1 MREASFVQRNKEKWA
16 EVESNL
22 KNRLAIPPDELASSY
37 VELTNDLA
45 YAQTFYPE
53 SKTRAYLNELSIYAH
68 QSIYRDRK
76 STHNQFV
83 DFFKKE
89 VPYSVYQIRR
99 PLFYSLLIT
108 ILAVLIGWTS
118 AHYDTGFVRLILGDH
133 YVDQTIGYI
142 KEGNPAAIY
151 NSGGELGSFLAIT
164 INNIRVAF
172 FAFALGIFF
181 SVGTGYILFSNGIML
196 GAFHYLFY
204 KYGVLGTAMSAI
216 WIHGAFEISVI
227 IIAGGCG
234 IALGNSFMFPGSFR
248 RIDSF
253 KLMVR
258 RAGTILVSTI
268 PFFIAAGFLEGFVTR
283 HYLFSIGLSLVI
295 IFICLSIILFY
306 FIIYP
311 FQLNKKYQWSN

>member
-22 KNRLAIPPDELASSY
+22 KNKLTITPDALASDY
-37 VELTNDLA
+37 IELTNDLA
-45 YAQTFYPE
+45 YAQTFYPD
-53 SKTRAYLNELSIYAH
+53 SKTEEYLNELSIYAH

-76 STHNQFV
+76 STRNQLF
-83 DFFKKE
+83 DFFKKD
-89 VPYSVYQIRR
+89 VPCAVYEIRR

-108 ILAVLIGWTS
+108 LLATLIGWAS
-118 AHYDTGFVRLILGDH
+118 AHYDTGFVRLILGDF
-133 YVDQTIGYI
+133 YVDRTIQSI

-151 NSGGELGSFLAIT
+151 SSGGQLGSFLAIT
-164 INNIRVAF
+164 INNVRVAF

-181 SVGTGYILFSNGIML
+181 SIGTGYILFSNGIML

-234 IALGNSFMFPGSFR
+234 IALGNSFMFPGSFK

-253 KLMVR
+253 KMMVR
-258 RAGTILVSTI
+258 KASIILVSTI
-268 PFFIAAGFLEGFVTR
+268 PFFIVAGFLEGFVTR
-283 HYLFSIGLSLVI
+283 HYQFALPMSLSVI
-295 IFICLSIILFY
+295 LICFGIIIFY

-311 FQLNKKYQWSN
+311 YQIQKKHLWKN